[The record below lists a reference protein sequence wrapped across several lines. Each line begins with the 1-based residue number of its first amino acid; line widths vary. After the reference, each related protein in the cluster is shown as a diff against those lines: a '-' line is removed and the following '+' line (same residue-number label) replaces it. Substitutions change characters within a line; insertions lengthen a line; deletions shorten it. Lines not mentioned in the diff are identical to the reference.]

1 MKNICSVI
9 LFVFIAVNMIAQT
22 SESNQVFYTHQSKQS
37 LMAKNFKMGAS
48 LFLPKNSLKKN
59 LSKPNFASEA
69 AAIPKKYFKEFNI
82 SISIVKGRNVYEIAP
97 KSNKSGKCILYL
109 HGGAYIN
116 NVMSAHWDFVALL
129 VRETGCVVVL
139 PDYHLAPNSTYVDA
153 FAMIDELY
161 SIILNRTDSDNV
173 IFCGDSAGGG
183 FALAFVQKLKSEGVA
198 MPQQLILIS
207 PWLDV
212 SMCNPEIEVVQK
224 KDPILNAET
233 LILAGKA
240 WAGNA
245 DTKNYLVSPIY
256 GDLSGLPKISIFI
269 GSDDILYPD
278 CEKFKSLISNQSSS
292 FNYFEYPKMFHVW
305 VLFPFLK
312 ESKCATQQICDLINE

>member
-1 MKNICSVI
+1 MS
-9 LFVFIAVNMIAQT
+9 
-22 SESNQVFYTHQSKQS
+22 
-37 LMAKNFKMGAS
+37 
-48 LFLPKNSLKKN
+48 PKEK
-59 LSKPNFASEA
+59 
-69 AAIPKKYFKEFNI
+69 
-82 SISIVKGRNVYEIAP
+82 
-97 KSNKSGKCILYL
+97 KSGKYILYL

-116 NVMSAHWDFVALL
+116 NVMGAHWDFVAQL
-129 VRETGCVVVL
+129 VRETGCVVIL
-139 PDYHLAPNSTYVDA
+139 PDYHLAPSSTYIDA
-153 FAMIDELY
+153 FAMIDEVYKL
-161 SIILNRTDSDNV
+161 ILARVDSKKV

-183 FALAFVQKLKSEGVA
+183 FALSFVQKLKSEGVA
-198 MPQQLILIS
+198 QPQQLILIS

-212 SMCNPEIEVVQK
+212 SMTNPEIEAVQK

-269 GSDDILYPD
+269 GSDDVLYPD
-278 CEKFKSLISNQSSS
+278 CEKLKSLMAEQNTG
-292 FNYFEYPKMFHVW
+292 FNYFVYPKMFHVW

-312 ESKCATQQICDLINE
+312 ESKCALKQICDLINE